1 VAMKA
6 CDHSYQGSFNCIFF
20 ICRYANWIFD
30 SSKIKMQD
38 VRLVVSY
45 FAKNPLGR
53 MIALHLLMNKWER
66 LNEQWVS
73 IYLYGP
79 TCFSD
84 NCRGHDHMV

>member
-1 VAMKA
+1 VIIVTK
-6 CDHSYQGSFNCIFF
+6 GVLIVFFF

-66 LNEQWVS
+66 LNEQ
-73 IYLYGP
+73 
-79 TCFSD
+79 
-84 NCRGHDHMV
+84 